1 MSRRSKVLVIASLVL
16 GVWLGSA
23 VPAAA
28 ATIYWTDW
36 TAQGGGPGFTGFGTI
51 TTPTSTVSVTYHH
64 PIGVSFFD
72 TGSGFNYWAVGTPYT
87 NPTVSNAPGTS
98 DQIALN
104 TAGTQTLSFS
114 QAIANPVFGFISLNG
129 NGYAFLNQ
137 DFDILSVGC
146 GYWGCGNVTKN
157 VVFLPNGDIEYQ
169 LIGTGEPHGTIR
181 FTGAFSTLSWRSL
194 TSENWNG
201 FTVGVQ
207 GTAAEIFPPT
217 GPVPEPSTWVLLGTG
232 LALAASQVRRRK

>member
-1 MSRRSKVLVIASLVL
+1 M
-16 GVWLGSA
+16 
-23 VPAAA
+23 
-28 ATIYWTDW
+28 
-36 TAQGGGPGFTGFGTI
+36 
-51 TTPTSTVSVTYHH
+51 TYHH
-64 PIGVSFFD
+64 PVGVSFFD
-72 TGSGFNYWAVGTPYT
+72 TGAGFNYWAVGTPYT
-87 NPTVSNAPGTS
+87 NAVVSNAPATS

-104 TAGTQTLSFS
+104 TIGNQTLTFS
-114 QAIANPVFGFISLNG
+114 QAVANPVFGFISLNG

-157 VVFLPNGDIEYQ
+157 VVALASGDIEYQ

-201 FTVGVQ
+201 FTVGVL
-207 GTAAEIFPPT
+207 GTAAEIFPDPHASRA
-217 GPVPEPSTWVLLGTG
+217 PSH
-232 LALAASQVRRRK
+232 RRGC